1 MRKNLFALLSS
12 VLTRSGSRHSLSLA
26 AVISLACVFSANAR
40 AANTWTVTTLTDS
53 NDGSCGGTCSLRD
66 AITAAGSGD
75 TINFQSGLAG
85 TITLGSALPQ
95 ISVNLTIQGPG
106 ASNVTVSGAQLWRVF
121 TINSGTVVLS
131 GLTIA
136 DGGGANGGAI
146 VIVAGNLT
154 VSASTF
160 IGNSAIGGSGG
171 GIFNIAG
178 ILTVSASTFI
188 GNSASYEGGGIF
200 NESTLTVSDST
211 FSDNSAAS
219 GGGIFND
226 AGTLTANN
234 NIFYGNTASGYGGGI
249 ANLGTSNASYNV
261 FWHNLVNGGENDCNG
276 CTSNSNP
283 VNADP
288 KLAPLGNYGGPT
300 ETMLPLPGSAAIC
313 AGSASLAVANGNPL
327 TTDQRGFPLS
337 PSSCASGA
345 VDAGSVQSNY
355 LTVNNTGDADDGSCS
370 STACSLRDALNAAAV
385 SGDINFASGVTG
397 TITLGSA
404 LPQINGQVNIIGPGA
419 STLTV
424 SGGNSATV
432 GSIFEVNAGAQ
443 ATFSGLTIA
452 EGNTTVYGGGIFNR
466 GTLAVSN
473 SAFSG
478 NSATYGGAIVAYTG
492 TLSVSGSTFS
502 GNSATAGG
510 GGGIFNFAG
519 SVVTVTNST
528 FAGNSATG
536 PGGALGNLG
545 ALVVS
550 DDTFSANSA
559 AYGGGGIFNYGGGT
573 LTSSNSIFSGNLSAS
588 SGAAG
593 AGILNSTGVV
603 NASDNVFYNNLANGV
618 EDDCNNC
625 TADSG
630 AISADPM
637 LAVLGNYGGST
648 QTMLPLPGSAAICAG
663 LTSLVPSGVI
673 IDQRGF
679 ARTTSYSG
687 TACVDAGAVQTNYQS
702 IQFTNA
708 SSGYT
713 GTINQAVS
721 PAPTISVT
729 ENGQNIGAVPVT
741 LTFSGSGTAI
751 GLGPATTVGNSGATF
766 SNLQVNTA
774 GSDTLSATLQ
784 ITPTFAI
791 TTNPTA
797 DLTIT
802 PTTQTITFSPL
813 PSPVIYGAAPITLSA
828 TASSTLAVSFKVDS
842 GPGSITGN
850 TLRITG
856 AGTITVEADQT
867 GNSSYSAATPVMQ
880 AIVVNP
886 ATLNIVVANAA
897 RAYGVANPVFTGSAT
912 GFVNGDTASS
922 TILTFTTTA
931 TAASPR
937 GTYPISAEL
946 INTTAAANYSLNITA
961 GTLTISRA
969 TLIIR
974 VNSASRGYGAANPVF
989 TGSAT
994 GFVNGDTAASTGLAF
1009 TTTATAASPM
1019 GTYPI
1024 TAALTNITAAANYS
1038 LSITAGTLTITRDT
1052 LTISV
1057 NSASRVYGATNP
1069 AFTGSATGFVNGD
1082 TAASTGLSYSST
1094 ATAASPVGTYP
1105 ITATLT
1111 NTTAAA
1117 NYSLN
1122 ITAGTLT
1129 VTRATL
1135 TISANNATRVYGAA
1149 NPTFSGT
1156 ITGVVNGDTLTE
1168 SFTTTATT
1176 ASNAGTYAIVPSVA
1190 GAKVSDYS
1198 EISRNGTLT
1207 VTQAASST
1215 TLSAS
1220 GNTINPG
1227 QSVTLTAH
1235 VKSATANTPGGPTG
1249 SVKFYEGTSVLGTAT
1264 LSGGTATYTT
1274 TALASATTDNL
1285 TAVYL
1290 GDTNFVGST
1299 SSATMV
1305 SVGQLDFTLSVT
1317 GSASQ
1322 TVTGGNP
1329 ASYQLAVAPLYGAY
1343 GGPVS
1348 FAATGLPSGFAAT
1361 FSPANL
1367 AANSG
1372 AQAVTVTVK
1381 TPATIAA
1388 NSDRPLSEKLAP
1400 VAFGLLLLPLTGMRK
1415 VRRRLS
1421 RHLLV
1426 ILILLAGL
1434 GGVVGL
1440 SGCGTH
1446 AGIGGGSSALQPQ
1459 SHSFTVTASAGSMQH
1474 SASLTVEVK

>member
-1 MRKNLFALLSS
+1 
-12 VLTRSGSRHSLSLA
+12 
-26 AVISLACVFSANAR
+26 
-40 AANTWTVTTLTDS
+40 
-53 NDGSCGGTCSLRD
+53 
-66 AITAAGSGD
+66 
-75 TINFQSGLAG
+75 
-85 TITLGSALPQ
+85 
-95 ISVNLTIQGPG
+95 
-106 ASNVTVSGAQLWRVF
+106 
-121 TINSGTVVLS
+121 
-131 GLTIA
+131 
-136 DGGGANGGAI
+136 
-146 VIVAGNLT
+146 
-154 VSASTF
+154 
-160 IGNSAIGGSGG
+160 
-171 GIFNIAG
+171 
-178 ILTVSASTFI
+178 
-188 GNSASYEGGGIF
+188 
-200 NESTLTVSDST
+200 
-211 FSDNSAAS
+211 
-219 GGGIFND
+219 
-226 AGTLTANN
+226 
-234 NIFYGNTASGYGGGI
+234 
-249 ANLGTSNASYNV
+249 
-261 FWHNLVNGGENDCNG
+261 
-276 CTSNSNP
+276 
-283 VNADP
+283 
-288 KLAPLGNYGGPT
+288 LAPLGNYGGPT

-313 AGSASLAVANGNPL
+313 AGSASLAVANGSPL

-355 LTVNNTGDADDGSCS
+355 LTVSNTSDADDGSCT

-385 SGDINFASGVTG
+385 DGDINFASGVTG

-404 LPQINGQVNIIGPGA
+404 LPQIGGQVNIIGPGA

-424 SGGNSATV
+424 SGGNSAAV

-443 ATFSGLTIA
+443 TSFSGLTIA
-452 EGNTTVYGGGIFNR
+452 NGNTTVYGGGIFNR

-473 SAFSG
+473 STFSG

-519 SVVTVTNST
+519 SAVTVTNST

-536 PGGALGNLG
+536 PGGALGNQG
-545 ALVVS
+545 TLVAS

-559 AYGGGGIFNYGGGT
+559 ANGGGGILNYSNGTVT
-573 LTSSNSIFSGNLSAS
+573 LTNSIFSGNLSAS
-588 SGAAG
+588 SGAEG
-593 AGILNSTGVV
+593 AGIFNLTGVV
-603 NASDNVFYNNLANGV
+603 TANDNVFYNNLADGV

-625 TADSG
+625 TTDSG

-637 LAVLGNYGGST
+637 LAALGNYGGPT

-663 LTSLVPSGVI
+663 STSLVPSGVI

-713 GTINQAVS
+713 GAINQAVS

-729 ENGQNIGAVPVT
+729 ENGQNIGGVPVT

-751 GLGPATTVGNSGATF
+751 GLGPATTVGNTGATF
-766 SNLQVNTA
+766 SNLQVDTI

-802 PTTQTITFSPL
+802 PTAQTITFSPL

-850 TLRITG
+850 TLSITG

-867 GNSSYSAATPVMQ
+867 GDSSYSAATPVMQ

-886 ATLNIVVANAA
+886 ATLNVVAANAA
-897 RAYGVANPVFTGSAT
+897 RVYGAANPVFTGSAT
-912 GFVNGDTASS
+912 GFVNGDTATS
-922 TILTFTTTA
+922 TGLAYTTTA

-946 INTTAAANYSLNITA
+946 INSTAAANYSLNITA
-961 GTLTISRA
+961 GTLTITQA
-969 TLIIR
+969 TLTIS
-974 VNSASRGYGAANPVF
+974 VNSASRAYGAPNPAF
-989 TGSAT
+989 TGSAA

-1038 LSITAGTLTITRDT
+1038 LNIAAGKLTITRDT

-1057 NSASRVYGATNP
+1057 NSASRAYGAANP
-1069 AFTGSATGFVNGD
+1069 VFTGSATGFVNGD
-1082 TAASTGLSYSST
+1082 SATSTGLSYSST
-1094 ATAASPVGTYP
+1094 AAAASPVGTYP

-1135 TISANNATRVYGAA
+1135 TISANSATRVYGAA

-1156 ITGVVNGDTLTE
+1156 VTGAVNGDTFTE

-1176 ASNAGTYAIVPSVA
+1176 ASNAGTYAIVPSVS
-1190 GAKVSDYS
+1190 GAKASDYS
-1198 EISRNGTLT
+1198 ETTQNGTLT

-1235 VKSATANTPGGPTG
+1235 VQSATANTPSGPTG
-1249 SVKFYEGTSVLGTAT
+1249 SVKFYEGTSVLGTST

-1274 TALASATTDNL
+1274 TALASGTTDNL

-1290 GDTNFVGST
+1290 GDTNFVGS
-1299 SSATMV
+1299 SSSGTTV

-1322 TVTGGNP
+1322 TVTGGSP
-1329 ASYQLAVAPLYGAY
+1329 ASYQLGVAPLYGAY
-1343 GGPVS
+1343 AGPVS

-1361 FSPANL
+1361 FSPASL

-1372 AQAVTVTVK
+1372 AQTVTVTVQ
-1381 TPATIAA
+1381 TPMATAA
-1388 NSDRPLSEKLAP
+1388 NTAPPLSERLAP

-1415 VRRRLS
+1415 IRRRLS

-1440 SGCGTH
+1440 SGCGSP
-1446 AGIGGGSSALQPQ
+1446 AGMGAGGSTPQ
-1459 SHSFTVTASAGSMQH
+1459 SYSFTVTASAGSLQH